1 MLNNAVVQQ
10 PRRSSDVQIRNV
22 RLRSNANKQ
31 QGRRGGLQDNRGS
44 KGSKKRQR
52 QQPKKNAVGSNRTAD
67 AAGVL
72 QVLHGVAKRQS
83 VK

>member
-1 MLNNAVVQQ
+1 VQQ
-10 PRRSSDVQIRNV
+10 PRRSSDVQVRNV

-31 QGRRGGLQDNRGS
+31 QGRRGGLQDNGGS

-52 QQPKKNAVGSNRTAD
+52 QQQPKKNAVGSNRTAD

-72 QVLHGVAKRQS
+72 QVLHGVAKS
-83 VK
+83 